1 MAKGIDPK
9 FVHYGIRKD
18 DLAMIEAI
26 CEAEGV
32 DFDWLSEDILKAY
45 HAKKVDVI
53 EMSDNETED
62 IIRNAIQKNT
72 SINTIM
78 LIQRIKISNYKT
90 YLSLDLDLTVDD
102 DRPIILIGGA
112 NGGGKTTLFEAISG
126 ALYGLKIENK
136 EHFMELLNQGAL
148 NTAKP
153 EISLQITFVGKVLGQ
168 QQKYILKR
176 VYQLNPQGK
185 PLESVSLNMNGN
197 MYVYGTMTAPK
208 DRVKAEQEIN
218 KIIKANLPQELSQY
232 FLFDAMQSSELLKKN
247 VFAQTIRDN
256 FENVLGFK
264 KYLQLKRA
272 AEKLQQEW
280 AQQRLEAEKE
290 AQEYNELCAQ
300 KDKLTADLNTC
311 IAEQDTKYKYLASV
325 EVEYKRAKDGAQ
337 EASALNKKIQE
348 LASKIDDIVKRAATY
363 AEDLK
368 AFVDNIE
375 IDLFLPKLA
384 SNLAQEINNILH
396 IKEQLQK
403 ENTGAYPLETL
414 KDVTNKIITY
424 LKDLS
429 LCSESVDEEQV
440 VSHIVAIQNSTN
452 KEDPFGY
459 LDEAEV
465 TALSNLVK
473 RTGSNQFIALDRQ
486 RQELEIQLS
495 TLDNLRSQ
503 KQTLEQTQA
512 GGNEYLIQNYEAA
525 QKQIEKLKGQ
535 EATLKADIQ
544 RLEKRIHQFDVQIQQ
559 EPDIKFDTLVKLKPL
574 FEKIADSLL
583 KKKKAQIESEMQQ
596 QLNKLLVSYKGHV
609 AKVELSDSIEQ
620 FNIKLYHTAG
630 NEISLNQLNAA
641 SKQIFIQVLL
651 KVLRNLGDY
660 NPPVM
665 IDTVMGVLDN
675 ESRDALMEE
684 YFPQLA
690 EQTIL
695 LCTTSEIRT
704 DSDYIKLEP
713 FISKTYTLH
722 RNVEAQNTTVEDGYF
737 GLTLNQ

>member
-1 MAKGIDPK
+1 
-9 FVHYGIRKD
+9 
-18 DLAMIEAI
+18 
-26 CEAEGV
+26 
-32 DFDWLSEDILKAY
+32 
-45 HAKKVDVI
+45 
-53 EMSDNETED
+53 
-62 IIRNAIQKNT
+62 
-72 SINTIM
+72 M

-525 QKQIEKLKGQ
+525 QKQIEKLKSQ

-544 RLEKRIHQFDVQIQQ
+544 RLETRIHQFDVQIQQ

>member
-1 MAKGIDPK
+1 
-9 FVHYGIRKD
+9 
-18 DLAMIEAI
+18 
-26 CEAEGV
+26 
-32 DFDWLSEDILKAY
+32 
-45 HAKKVDVI
+45 
-53 EMSDNETED
+53 
-62 IIRNAIQKNT
+62 
-72 SINTIM
+72 M

-535 EATLKADIQ
+535 EAALKADIQ

-641 SKQIFIQVLL
+641 SKQIFIQALL

>member
-1 MAKGIDPK
+1 
-9 FVHYGIRKD
+9 
-18 DLAMIEAI
+18 
-26 CEAEGV
+26 
-32 DFDWLSEDILKAY
+32 
-45 HAKKVDVI
+45 
-53 EMSDNETED
+53 
-62 IIRNAIQKNT
+62 
-72 SINTIM
+72 M
-78 LIQRIKISNYKT
+78 LIQRIKISHYKT

-535 EATLKADIQ
+535 EAALKADIQ

>member
-1 MAKGIDPK
+1 
-9 FVHYGIRKD
+9 
-18 DLAMIEAI
+18 
-26 CEAEGV
+26 
-32 DFDWLSEDILKAY
+32 
-45 HAKKVDVI
+45 
-53 EMSDNETED
+53 
-62 IIRNAIQKNT
+62 
-72 SINTIM
+72 M

-348 LASKIDDIVKRAATY
+348 LTNKIDDIVKRAATY

-368 AFVDNIE
+368 SFVDNIE

-396 IKEQLQK
+396 IKEQIQK

-414 KDVTNKIITY
+414 KDVTNKIIAY

-440 VSHIVAIQNSTN
+440 ISHIVAIQNSTN

-486 RQELEIQLS
+486 RQELEFQLS

-525 QKQIEKLKGQ
+525 QKQIEKLKSQ

-544 RLEKRIHQFDVQIQQ
+544 RLEKRIHQFDIQIQQ

-596 QLNKLLVSYKGHV
+596 QLNKLLVSYKDHV

-704 DSDYIKLEP
+704 DSDYIKLES

>member
-1 MAKGIDPK
+1 
-9 FVHYGIRKD
+9 
-18 DLAMIEAI
+18 
-26 CEAEGV
+26 
-32 DFDWLSEDILKAY
+32 
-45 HAKKVDVI
+45 
-53 EMSDNETED
+53 
-62 IIRNAIQKNT
+62 
-72 SINTIM
+72 M

-459 LDEAEV
+459 LDESEV

>member
-1 MAKGIDPK
+1 
-9 FVHYGIRKD
+9 
-18 DLAMIEAI
+18 
-26 CEAEGV
+26 
-32 DFDWLSEDILKAY
+32 
-45 HAKKVDVI
+45 
-53 EMSDNETED
+53 
-62 IIRNAIQKNT
+62 
-72 SINTIM
+72 M

-102 DRPIILIGGA
+102 ERPIILIGGA
-112 NGGGKTTLFEAISG
+112 NGGGKTTLFEAING

-136 EHFMELLNQGAL
+136 GHFMELLNQGAL
-148 NTAKP
+148 NKTKP

-176 VYQLNPQGK
+176 TYLLNPQGR

-232 FLFDAMQSSELLKKN
+232 FLFDAMQSSKLLQEN

-272 AEKLQQEW
+272 AEKVQQEW
-280 AQQRLEAEKE
+280 AQQRLDAEKE
-290 AQEYNELCAQ
+290 AEEYNKLCAQ
-300 KDKLTADLNTC
+300 KDQLTNDLNTC
-311 IAEQDTKYKYLASV
+311 IAKQDEKFKDLASF
-325 EVEYKRAKDGAQ
+325 ETEYKQAKEGAQ
-337 EASALNKKIQE
+337 EASVLNKKIQE
-348 LASKIDDIVKRAATY
+348 LANKIGNIVKRAATY
-363 AEDLK
+363 TEDLK
-368 AFVDNIE
+368 SFVDNIE

-384 SNLAQEINNILH
+384 SSLAQEINNILH
-396 IKEQLQK
+396 VKEQLQK
-403 ENTGAYPLETL
+403 ENTGSYPLETL
-414 KDVTNKIITY
+414 KDLTSKIITY

-429 LCSESVDEEQV
+429 LCNESVDEEQV
-440 VSHIVAIQNSTN
+440 VAHIVAVQNSTN
-452 KEDPFGY
+452 KEDPFSY
-459 LDEAEV
+459 LDDAEV
-465 TALSNLVK
+465 TALSNLTK
-473 RTGSNQFIALDRQ
+473 RSGVNQFIALDRE

-495 TLDNLRSQ
+495 TLDDLRSQ
-503 KQTLEQTQA
+503 KQTLEQTQTN
-512 GGNEYLIQNYEAA
+512 GNEYLIKNYETA
-525 QKQIEKLKGQ
+525 QQQVEQLQAQ

-574 FEKIADSLL
+574 FEKIVDCLL
-583 KKKKAQIESEMQQ
+583 KKKKAQIETEMQQ
-596 QLNKLLVSYKGHV
+596 QLNKLLLSYKGHV

-620 FNIKLYHTAG
+620 FNIKLYHAAG

-722 RNVEAQNTTVEDGYF
+722 RNVEEQNTTVEDGYF

>member
-1 MAKGIDPK
+1 
-9 FVHYGIRKD
+9 
-18 DLAMIEAI
+18 
-26 CEAEGV
+26 
-32 DFDWLSEDILKAY
+32 
-45 HAKKVDVI
+45 
-53 EMSDNETED
+53 
-62 IIRNAIQKNT
+62 
-72 SINTIM
+72 M

-384 SNLAQEINNILH
+384 ANLAQEINNILH

-583 KKKKAQIESEMQQ
+583 KKKKAQIESEMHQ

>member
-1 MAKGIDPK
+1 
-9 FVHYGIRKD
+9 
-18 DLAMIEAI
+18 
-26 CEAEGV
+26 
-32 DFDWLSEDILKAY
+32 
-45 HAKKVDVI
+45 
-53 EMSDNETED
+53 
-62 IIRNAIQKNT
+62 
-72 SINTIM
+72 M

-153 EISLQITFVGKVLGQ
+153 EISLQITFVGKVLDQ

-197 MYVYGTMTAPK
+197 MYVYGTMTTPK

-311 IAEQDTKYKYLASV
+311 IAEQDAKYKYLASV

-384 SNLAQEINNILH
+384 ANLAQEINNILH

-473 RTGSNQFIALDRQ
+473 RTSSNQFIALDRQ

>member
-1 MAKGIDPK
+1 
-9 FVHYGIRKD
+9 
-18 DLAMIEAI
+18 
-26 CEAEGV
+26 
-32 DFDWLSEDILKAY
+32 
-45 HAKKVDVI
+45 
-53 EMSDNETED
+53 
-62 IIRNAIQKNT
+62 
-72 SINTIM
+72 M
-78 LIQRIKISNYKT
+78 LIQRIKISNFKT

-102 DRPIILIGGA
+102 DRPIILIGGS

-126 ALYGLKIENK
+126 ALYGLKIDNK
-136 EHFMELLNQGAL
+136 EHFMELLNQGAI
-148 NTAKP
+148 NKVKP

-176 VYQLNPQGK
+176 SYILNPQGR

-208 DRVKAEQEIN
+208 ERVRAEQEIS

-247 VFAQTIRDN
+247 VFQQTIRDN

-280 AQQRLEAEKE
+280 AEQRLEAEKE
-290 AQEYNELCAQ
+290 AKEYSSLCNQ
-300 KDKLTADLNTC
+300 KEQLVIDLNAC
-311 IAEQDTKYKYLASV
+311 LAEQDRLYKYMSSV
-325 EVEYKRAKDGAQ
+325 EDEYQRAKEGAQ
-337 EASALNKKIQE
+337 QAANLSKRIQDVDGKIQAITE
-348 LASKIDDIVKRAATY
+348 EAANY
-363 AEDLK
+363 AENLK

-375 IDLFLPKLA
+375 INVFLPKLA
-384 SNLAQEINNILH
+384 SNLSQEINNILRV
-396 IKEQLQK
+396 KEQLQK
-403 ENTGAYPLETL
+403 QSTGAYPIETL
-414 KDVTNKIITY
+414 RDVTSKIIDY
-424 LKDLS
+424 LKELS
-429 LCSESVDEEQV
+429 LCSQAVDEENV
-440 VSHIVAIQNSTN
+440 ISHIVAMQNTTN
-452 KEDPFGY
+452 AKDPYDY
-459 LDEAEV
+459 LNTAEV
-465 TALSNLVK
+465 DALRELPKKGN
-473 RTGSNQFIALDRQ
+473 GNQFVSIDRK
-486 RQELEIQLS
+486 RQDMEIQLAN
-495 TLDNLRSQ
+495 LDNLRTE
-503 KQTLEQTQA
+503 KRTLEQTQA
-512 GGNEYLIQNYEAA
+512 GGNGLLIANYKDA
-525 QKQIEKLKGQ
+525 KRSVDKLKTQ
-535 EATLKADIQ
+535 EDSLKNEIQ

-559 EPDIKFDTLVKLKPL
+559 EPDVKFDTLVKLRPFFDKV
-574 FEKIADSLL
+574 ADNLL
-583 KKKKAQIESEMQQ
+583 KKKKAQIETEMQS
-596 QLNKLLVSYKGHV
+596 QLNRLLVSYKGHV
-609 AKVELSDSIEQ
+609 GRVELSDSMEN
-620 FNIKLYHTAG
+620 FNIKLYHSAG

-722 RNVEAQNTTVEDGYF
+722 RNVEEQNTTIDEGYF
-737 GLTLNQ
+737 GIPLNQ

>member
-1 MAKGIDPK
+1 
-9 FVHYGIRKD
+9 
-18 DLAMIEAI
+18 
-26 CEAEGV
+26 
-32 DFDWLSEDILKAY
+32 
-45 HAKKVDVI
+45 
-53 EMSDNETED
+53 
-62 IIRNAIQKNT
+62 
-72 SINTIM
+72 M

-525 QKQIEKLKGQ
+525 QKQIEKLKSQ

-665 IDTVMGVLDN
+665 IDTVSGC
-675 ESRDALMEE
+675 S
-684 YFPQLA
+684 
-690 EQTIL
+690 
-695 LCTTSEIRT
+695 
-704 DSDYIKLEP
+704 
-713 FISKTYTLH
+713 
-722 RNVEAQNTTVEDGYF
+722 
-737 GLTLNQ
+737 

>member
-1 MAKGIDPK
+1 
-9 FVHYGIRKD
+9 
-18 DLAMIEAI
+18 
-26 CEAEGV
+26 
-32 DFDWLSEDILKAY
+32 
-45 HAKKVDVI
+45 
-53 EMSDNETED
+53 
-62 IIRNAIQKNT
+62 
-72 SINTIM
+72 M

-102 DRPIILIGGA
+102 ERPIILIGGA
-112 NGGGKTTLFEAISG
+112 NGGGKTTLFEAING

-136 EHFMELLNQGAL
+136 GHFMELLNQGAL
-148 NTAKP
+148 NKTKP

-176 VYQLNPQGK
+176 TYLLNPQGR

-208 DRVKAEQEIN
+208 DRAKAEQEIN

-232 FLFDAMQSSELLKKN
+232 FLFDAMQSSKLLQEN

-272 AEKLQQEW
+272 AEKVQQEW
-280 AQQRLEAEKE
+280 AQQRLDAEKE
-290 AQEYNELCAQ
+290 AEEYNKLCAQ
-300 KDKLTADLNTC
+300 KDQLTNDLNTC
-311 IAEQDTKYKYLASV
+311 IAKQDEKFKYLTSV
-325 EVEYKRAKDGAQ
+325 ETEYKQAKEGAQ
-337 EASALNKKIQE
+337 EASVLNKKIQE
-348 LASKIDDIVKRAATY
+348 LANKIGNFVKRAATY
-363 AEDLK
+363 TEDLK
-368 AFVDNIE
+368 SFVDNIE

-403 ENTGAYPLETL
+403 ENTGSYPLETL

-429 LCSESVDEEQV
+429 LCNESVDEEQV
-440 VSHIVAIQNSTN
+440 VAHIVAVQNSTN
-452 KEDPFGY
+452 KEDPFSY

-465 TALSNLVK
+465 TALANLTK
-473 RTGSNQFIALDRQ
+473 RSGVNQFIALDRE

-495 TLDNLRSQ
+495 TLDDLRSQ
-503 KQTLEQTQA
+503 KQTLEQTQTN
-512 GGNEYLIQNYEAA
+512 GNEYLIQNYETA
-525 QKQIEKLKGQ
+525 QQQVEQLQAQ
-535 EATLKADIQ
+535 EATLKANIQ

-574 FEKIADSLL
+574 FEKIVDCLL
-583 KKKKAQIESEMQQ
+583 KKKKAQIETEMQQ
-596 QLNKLLVSYKGHV
+596 QLNKLLLSYKGHV

-722 RNVEAQNTTVEDGYF
+722 RNVEEQNTTVEDGYF

>member
-1 MAKGIDPK
+1 
-9 FVHYGIRKD
+9 
-18 DLAMIEAI
+18 
-26 CEAEGV
+26 
-32 DFDWLSEDILKAY
+32 
-45 HAKKVDVI
+45 
-53 EMSDNETED
+53 
-62 IIRNAIQKNT
+62 
-72 SINTIM
+72 M

-247 VFAQTIRDN
+247 VFAQTIRDS

-503 KQTLEQTQA
+503 KQTLEQTQT

>member
-1 MAKGIDPK
+1 
-9 FVHYGIRKD
+9 
-18 DLAMIEAI
+18 
-26 CEAEGV
+26 
-32 DFDWLSEDILKAY
+32 
-45 HAKKVDVI
+45 
-53 EMSDNETED
+53 
-62 IIRNAIQKNT
+62 
-72 SINTIM
+72 M
-78 LIQRIKISNYKT
+78 LIQRIKISNFKT

-102 DRPIILIGGA
+102 DRPIILIGGS

-136 EHFMELLNQGAL
+136 EHFMELLNQGAV
-148 NTAKP
+148 NKVKP

-176 VYQLNPQGK
+176 IYQLNPQGR

-208 DRVKAEQEIN
+208 ERMHAEQEIS

-247 VFAQTIRDN
+247 VFQQTIRDN

-280 AQQRLEAEKE
+280 AKQRLEAEKE
-290 AQEYNELCAQ
+290 AKEYNSLCNQ
-300 KDKLTADLNTC
+300 KEQLVIDLNTC
-311 IAEQDTKYKYLASV
+311 LAEQDRLYKYMSSV
-325 EVEYKRAKDGAQ
+325 EDEYQRAKDGAQ
-337 EASALNKKIQE
+337 QAVNLSKRIQDVDGKIRTITEEAAN
-348 LASKIDDIVKRAATY
+348 Y
-363 AEDLK
+363 AENLK

-375 IDLFLPKLA
+375 INVFLPKLA
-384 SNLAQEINNILH
+384 SNLSQEINNILRV
-396 IKEQLQK
+396 KEQLQK
-403 ENTGAYPLETL
+403 QSTGAYPIETL
-414 KDVTNKIITY
+414 RDVTSKIIDY
-424 LKDLS
+424 LKELS
-429 LCSESVDEEQV
+429 LCSQAVDEENV
-440 VSHIVAIQNSTN
+440 VSHIVAMQNTTN
-452 KEDPFGY
+452 AKDPYDY
-459 LDEAEV
+459 LNTAEV
-465 TALSNLVK
+465 DAL
-473 RTGSNQFIALDRQ
+473 
-486 RQELEIQLS
+486 QELPKKGNGNLFVSIDRKRQDMEIQLAN
-495 TLDNLRSQ
+495 LDNLRTERR
-503 KQTLEQTQA
+503 TLEQTQA
-512 GGNEYLIQNYEAA
+512 GDNNMLITNYEES
-525 QKQIEKLKGQ
+525 KRTLEKLKTK
-535 EATLKADIQ
+535 EDNLKNEIQ
-544 RLEKRIHQFDVQIQQ
+544 HLEKRIHQYDVQIQQ
-559 EPDIKFDTLVKLKPL
+559 EPDVKFDTLVKLRPFFDKV
-574 FEKIADSLL
+574 ADNLL
-583 KKKKAQIESEMQQ
+583 KKKKAQIETEMQS
-596 QLNKLLVSYKGHV
+596 QLNRLLVSYKGHV
-609 AKVELSDSIEQ
+609 GRVELSDSMEN
-620 FNIKLYHTAG
+620 FNIKLYHSAG

-704 DSDYIKLEP
+704 DSDYIKLAP

-722 RNVEAQNTTVEDGYF
+722 RNVEEQNTTIDEGYF
-737 GLTLNQ
+737 GISLNQ

>member
-1 MAKGIDPK
+1 
-9 FVHYGIRKD
+9 
-18 DLAMIEAI
+18 
-26 CEAEGV
+26 
-32 DFDWLSEDILKAY
+32 
-45 HAKKVDVI
+45 
-53 EMSDNETED
+53 
-62 IIRNAIQKNT
+62 
-72 SINTIM
+72 M

-348 LASKIDDIVKRAATY
+348 LAGKIDDIVKRAATY

-465 TALSNLVK
+465 AALSNLVK

>member
-1 MAKGIDPK
+1 
-9 FVHYGIRKD
+9 
-18 DLAMIEAI
+18 
-26 CEAEGV
+26 
-32 DFDWLSEDILKAY
+32 
-45 HAKKVDVI
+45 
-53 EMSDNETED
+53 
-62 IIRNAIQKNT
+62 
-72 SINTIM
+72 M

-168 QQKYILKR
+168 QQKYRLKR

-525 QKQIEKLKGQ
+525 QKQIEKLKSQ

>member
-1 MAKGIDPK
+1 
-9 FVHYGIRKD
+9 
-18 DLAMIEAI
+18 
-26 CEAEGV
+26 
-32 DFDWLSEDILKAY
+32 
-45 HAKKVDVI
+45 
-53 EMSDNETED
+53 
-62 IIRNAIQKNT
+62 
-72 SINTIM
+72 M

-153 EISLQITFVGKVLGQ
+153 EISLQTTFVGKVLGQ

-176 VYQLNPQGK
+176 VYQLNPQRK

-325 EVEYKRAKDGAQ
+325 EMEYKRAKDGAQ

-348 LASKIDDIVKRAATY
+348 LASKIDDIVKRAVTY

-525 QKQIEKLKGQ
+525 QKQIEKLKVQ
-535 EATLKADIQ
+535 EVTLKADIQ

>member
-1 MAKGIDPK
+1 
-9 FVHYGIRKD
+9 
-18 DLAMIEAI
+18 
-26 CEAEGV
+26 
-32 DFDWLSEDILKAY
+32 
-45 HAKKVDVI
+45 
-53 EMSDNETED
+53 
-62 IIRNAIQKNT
+62 
-72 SINTIM
+72 M

-384 SNLAQEINNILH
+384 ANLAQEINNILH

-512 GGNEYLIQNYEAA
+512 DGNEYLIQNYEAA

>member
-1 MAKGIDPK
+1 
-9 FVHYGIRKD
+9 
-18 DLAMIEAI
+18 
-26 CEAEGV
+26 
-32 DFDWLSEDILKAY
+32 
-45 HAKKVDVI
+45 
-53 EMSDNETED
+53 
-62 IIRNAIQKNT
+62 
-72 SINTIM
+72 M

-525 QKQIEKLKGQ
+525 QKQIEKLKSQ

-651 KVLRNLGDY
+651 KVLRNLKDY

>member
-1 MAKGIDPK
+1 
-9 FVHYGIRKD
+9 
-18 DLAMIEAI
+18 
-26 CEAEGV
+26 
-32 DFDWLSEDILKAY
+32 
-45 HAKKVDVI
+45 
-53 EMSDNETED
+53 
-62 IIRNAIQKNT
+62 
-72 SINTIM
+72 M

-384 SNLAQEINNILH
+384 ANLAQEINNILH

-574 FEKIADSLL
+574 FENIADSLL

>member
-1 MAKGIDPK
+1 
-9 FVHYGIRKD
+9 
-18 DLAMIEAI
+18 
-26 CEAEGV
+26 
-32 DFDWLSEDILKAY
+32 
-45 HAKKVDVI
+45 
-53 EMSDNETED
+53 
-62 IIRNAIQKNT
+62 
-72 SINTIM
+72 M
-78 LIQRIKISNYKT
+78 LIQRIKISNFKT

-102 DRPIILIGGA
+102 DRPIILIGGS

-126 ALYGLKIENK
+126 ALYGLKIESK
-136 EHFMELLNQGAL
+136 EHFMELLNQGAV
-148 NTAKP
+148 NKVKP

-176 VYQLNPQGK
+176 NYILNPQGR

-208 DRVKAEQEIN
+208 ERVRAEQEIS

-247 VFAQTIRDN
+247 VFQQTIRDN

-280 AQQRLEAEKE
+280 AEQRLEAEKE
-290 AQEYNELCAQ
+290 AKEYSSLCNQ
-300 KDKLTADLNTC
+300 KEQLVIDLNASL
-311 IAEQDTKYKYLASV
+311 AEQDRLYKYMSSV
-325 EVEYKRAKDGAQ
+325 EDEYQRAKEGAQ
-337 EASALNKKIQE
+337 QAANLSKRIQDVDGKIRVITE
-348 LASKIDDIVKRAATY
+348 DAANY
-363 AEDLK
+363 AENLK

-375 IDLFLPKLA
+375 INVFLPKLA
-384 SNLAQEINNILH
+384 SNLSQEINNILRV
-396 IKEQLQK
+396 KEQLQK
-403 ENTGAYPLETL
+403 QSTGTYPIETL
-414 KDVTNKIITY
+414 RDVTSKIIDY
-424 LKDLS
+424 LKELS
-429 LCSESVDEEQV
+429 LCSQAVDEENV
-440 VSHIVAIQNSTN
+440 ISHIVAMQNTTN
-452 KEDPFGY
+452 AKDPYDY
-459 LDEAEV
+459 LNTAEV
-465 TALSNLVK
+465 DALRELPKKGN
-473 RTGSNQFIALDRQ
+473 GNQFVSIDRK
-486 RQELEIQLS
+486 RQDMEIQLAN
-495 TLDNLRSQ
+495 LDNLRTE
-503 KQTLEQTQA
+503 KRTLEQTQA
-512 GGNEYLIQNYEAA
+512 GGNGLLIANYEDA
-525 QKQIEKLKGQ
+525 KRSVDKLKTQ
-535 EATLKADIQ
+535 EDSLKNEIQ

-559 EPDIKFDTLVKLKPL
+559 EPDVKFDTLVKLRPFFDKV
-574 FEKIADSLL
+574 ADNLL
-583 KKKKAQIESEMQQ
+583 KKKKTQIETEMQS
-596 QLNKLLVSYKGHV
+596 QLNRLLVSYKGHV
-609 AKVELSDSIEQ
+609 GREELSDSMEN
-620 FNIKLYHTAG
+620 FNIKLYHSAG

-722 RNVEAQNTTVEDGYF
+722 RNVEEQNTTIDEGYF
-737 GLTLNQ
+737 GIPLNQ

>member
-1 MAKGIDPK
+1 
-9 FVHYGIRKD
+9 
-18 DLAMIEAI
+18 
-26 CEAEGV
+26 
-32 DFDWLSEDILKAY
+32 
-45 HAKKVDVI
+45 
-53 EMSDNETED
+53 
-62 IIRNAIQKNT
+62 
-72 SINTIM
+72 M

-148 NTAKP
+148 NTVKP
-153 EISLQITFVGKVLGQ
+153 EISLQVTFVGKVLGQ

-197 MYVYGTMTAPK
+197 MYVYGTMTTPK

-459 LDEAEV
+459 LDETEV

-596 QLNKLLVSYKGHV
+596 QLNKLLISYKSHV

>member
-1 MAKGIDPK
+1 
-9 FVHYGIRKD
+9 
-18 DLAMIEAI
+18 
-26 CEAEGV
+26 
-32 DFDWLSEDILKAY
+32 
-45 HAKKVDVI
+45 
-53 EMSDNETED
+53 
-62 IIRNAIQKNT
+62 
-72 SINTIM
+72 M

-90 YLSLDLDLTVDD
+90 YLLLDLDLTVDD

-311 IAEQDTKYKYLASV
+311 IAEQDAKYKYLASV

-525 QKQIEKLKGQ
+525 QRQIEKLKGQ

>member
-1 MAKGIDPK
+1 
-9 FVHYGIRKD
+9 
-18 DLAMIEAI
+18 
-26 CEAEGV
+26 
-32 DFDWLSEDILKAY
+32 
-45 HAKKVDVI
+45 
-53 EMSDNETED
+53 
-62 IIRNAIQKNT
+62 
-72 SINTIM
+72 M
-78 LIQRIKISNYKT
+78 LIQRIKISNFKT

-102 DRPIILIGGA
+102 DRPIILIGGS

-126 ALYGLKIENK
+126 ALYGLKIESK
-136 EHFMELLNQGAL
+136 EHFMELLNQGAV
-148 NTAKP
+148 NKVKP

-176 VYQLNPQGK
+176 NYILNPQGR

-208 DRVKAEQEIN
+208 ERVRAEQEIS

-232 FLFDAMQSSELLKKN
+232 FLFDTMQSSELLKKN
-247 VFAQTIRDN
+247 VFQQTIRDN

-280 AQQRLEAEKE
+280 AEQRLEAEKE
-290 AQEYNELCAQ
+290 AKEYSSLCNQ
-300 KDKLTADLNTC
+300 KEQLVIDLNASL
-311 IAEQDTKYKYLASV
+311 AEQDRLYKYMSSV
-325 EVEYKRAKDGAQ
+325 EDEYQRAKEGAQ
-337 EASALNKKIQE
+337 QAANLSKRIQDVDGKIRVITE
-348 LASKIDDIVKRAATY
+348 DAANY
-363 AEDLK
+363 AENLK

-375 IDLFLPKLA
+375 INVFLPKLA
-384 SNLAQEINNILH
+384 SNLSQEINNILRV
-396 IKEQLQK
+396 KEQLQK
-403 ENTGAYPLETL
+403 QSTGTYPIETL
-414 KDVTNKIITY
+414 RDVTSKIIDY
-424 LKDLS
+424 LKELS
-429 LCSESVDEEQV
+429 LCSQAVDEENV
-440 VSHIVAIQNSTN
+440 ISHIVAMQNTTN
-452 KEDPFGY
+452 AKDPYDY
-459 LDEAEV
+459 LNTAEV
-465 TALSNLVK
+465 DALRELPKKGN
-473 RTGSNQFIALDRQ
+473 GNQFVSIDRK
-486 RQELEIQLS
+486 RQDMEIQLAN
-495 TLDNLRSQ
+495 LDNLRTE
-503 KQTLEQTQA
+503 KRTLEQTQA
-512 GGNEYLIQNYEAA
+512 GGNGLLIANYEDA
-525 QKQIEKLKGQ
+525 KRSVDKLKTQ
-535 EATLKADIQ
+535 EDSLKNEIQ

-559 EPDIKFDTLVKLKPL
+559 EPDVKFDTLVKLRPFFDKV
-574 FEKIADSLL
+574 ADNLL
-583 KKKKAQIESEMQQ
+583 KKKKTQIETEMQS
-596 QLNKLLVSYKGHV
+596 QLNRLLVSYKGHV
-609 AKVELSDSIEQ
+609 GRVELSDSMEN
-620 FNIKLYHTAG
+620 FNIKLYHSAG

-722 RNVEAQNTTVEDGYF
+722 RNVEEQNTTIDEGYF
-737 GLTLNQ
+737 GIPLNQ

>member
-1 MAKGIDPK
+1 
-9 FVHYGIRKD
+9 
-18 DLAMIEAI
+18 
-26 CEAEGV
+26 
-32 DFDWLSEDILKAY
+32 
-45 HAKKVDVI
+45 
-53 EMSDNETED
+53 
-62 IIRNAIQKNT
+62 
-72 SINTIM
+72 M
-78 LIQRIKISNYKT
+78 LIQRIKISNFKT

-102 DRPIILIGGA
+102 DRPIILIGGS

-126 ALYGLKIENK
+126 ALYGLKIESK
-136 EHFMELLNQGAL
+136 EHFMELLNQGAV
-148 NTAKP
+148 NKVKP

-176 VYQLNPQGK
+176 NYILNPQGR

-208 DRVKAEQEIN
+208 ERVRAEQEIS

-247 VFAQTIRDN
+247 VFQQTIRDN

-272 AEKLQQEW
+272 TEKLQQEW
-280 AQQRLEAEKE
+280 AEQRLEAEKE
-290 AQEYNELCAQ
+290 AKEYSSLCNQ
-300 KDKLTADLNTC
+300 KEQLVIDLNASL
-311 IAEQDTKYKYLASV
+311 AEQDRLYKYMSSV
-325 EVEYKRAKDGAQ
+325 EDEYQRAKEGAQ
-337 EASALNKKIQE
+337 QAANLSKRIQDVDGKIRVITE
-348 LASKIDDIVKRAATY
+348 DAANY
-363 AEDLK
+363 AENLK

-375 IDLFLPKLA
+375 INVFLPKLA
-384 SNLAQEINNILH
+384 SNLSQEINNILRV
-396 IKEQLQK
+396 KEQLQK
-403 ENTGAYPLETL
+403 QSTGTYPIETL
-414 KDVTNKIITY
+414 RDVTSKIIDY
-424 LKDLS
+424 LKELS
-429 LCSESVDEEQV
+429 LCSQAVDEENV
-440 VSHIVAIQNSTN
+440 ISHIVAMQNTTN
-452 KEDPFGY
+452 AKDPYDY
-459 LDEAEV
+459 LNTAEV
-465 TALSNLVK
+465 DALRELPKKGN
-473 RTGSNQFIALDRQ
+473 GNQFVSIDRK
-486 RQELEIQLS
+486 RQDMEIQLAN
-495 TLDNLRSQ
+495 LDNLRTE
-503 KQTLEQTQA
+503 KRTLEQTQA
-512 GGNEYLIQNYEAA
+512 GGNGLLIANYEDA
-525 QKQIEKLKGQ
+525 KRSVDKLKTQ
-535 EATLKADIQ
+535 EDSLKNEIQ

-559 EPDIKFDTLVKLKPL
+559 EPDVKFDTLVKLRPFFDKV
-574 FEKIADSLL
+574 ADNLL
-583 KKKKAQIESEMQQ
+583 KKKKTQIETEMQS
-596 QLNKLLVSYKGHV
+596 QLNRLLVSYKGHV
-609 AKVELSDSIEQ
+609 GRVELSDSMEN
-620 FNIKLYHTAG
+620 FNIKLYHSAG

-722 RNVEAQNTTVEDGYF
+722 RNVEEQNTTIDEGYF
-737 GLTLNQ
+737 GIPLNQ